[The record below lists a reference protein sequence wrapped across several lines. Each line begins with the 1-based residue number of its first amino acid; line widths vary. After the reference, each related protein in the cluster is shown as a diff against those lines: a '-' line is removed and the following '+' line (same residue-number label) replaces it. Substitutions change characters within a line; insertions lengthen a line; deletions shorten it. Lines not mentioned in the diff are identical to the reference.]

1 MYNKL
6 DTLRRGLVKIG
17 TASLHQTTLQMNQ
30 LDPRHIN
37 KTQPKAVTGDVEQS
51 FAEVFFNVVN
61 NINADQTNA
70 DQLQQAAIIAPDSV
84 NVADI
89 LIATEKARLSVGMLK
104 SVTERATRAYSEIM
118 NIR

>member
-1 MYNKL
+1 M
-6 DTLRRGLVKIG
+6 KIG
-17 TASLHQTTLQMNQ
+17 TSSVHNTSLSMKQ

-37 KTQPKAVTGDVEQS
+37 NNLSKKNTQNIEQS
-51 FAEVFFNVVN
+51 FADVFFKAINQVN
-61 NINADQTNA
+61 SEQMQADN
-70 DQLQQAAIIAPDSV
+70 LQQASVVSPDSV

-104 SVTERATRAYSEIM
+104 AVTERASRAYTEIM

>member
-1 MYNKL
+1 M
-6 DTLRRGLVKIG
+6 KIG
-17 TASLHQTTLQMNQ
+17 TSSVNHTNLSMKQ

-37 KTQPKAVTGDVEQS
+37 KNLPKNNEHNIEQS
-51 FAEVFFNVVN
+51 FAEMFFNVLNQVN
-61 NINADQTNA
+61 AEQTKA
-70 DQLQQAAIIAPDSV
+70 DQLQQASVIAPDSV

-104 SVTERATRAYSEIM
+104 AVTERASRAYTEIM

>member
-1 MYNKL
+1 M
-6 DTLRRGLVKIG
+6 KIG
-17 TASLHQTTLQMNQ
+17 TSSLQKTTLSMTQ

-37 KTQPKAVTGDVEQS
+37 KNQTGDSKGIEQN
-51 FAEVFFNVVN
+51 FAEVFFNAVN
-61 NINADQTNA
+61 QINNQQTEA
-70 DQLQQAAIIAPDSV
+70 DQLQQAAITAPDSV

-104 SVTERATRAYSEIM
+104 SVTERATRAYTEIM